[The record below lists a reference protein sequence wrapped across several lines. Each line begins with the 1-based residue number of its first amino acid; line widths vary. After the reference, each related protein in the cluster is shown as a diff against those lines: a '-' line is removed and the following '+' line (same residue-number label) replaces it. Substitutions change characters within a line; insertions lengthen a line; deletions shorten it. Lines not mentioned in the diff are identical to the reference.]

1 MQSFL
6 KPLIVL
12 TIGGATYLASIANYE
27 WTDAQAYHGPQEI
40 NYFRANSIGLPL
52 SDNGYFKASGNCDG
66 CHGFDPTFEAN
77 VNELGHDISPIT
89 YWRGSMMAN
98 SAKDPFW
105 RAKVSHE
112 VTVNPQHKVGLED
125 KCASC
130 HAPMGKYS
138 HIEFGMGPYGM
149 DDLETDSLGLDGVS
163 CLACHKQSSQQ
174 LGNLNSGVLNFAP
187 QPVAFGPFEKPFS
200 APMQDLVG
208 ILPVQSNHIN
218 DAGLC
223 AGCHSLITESVDL
236 SGNYTGGT
244 FVEQATYH
252 EWLNSAYNDGQP
264 NATTCQGCHMPR
276 IDEDV
281 IISANYAELFGR
293 TPFSKHE
300 LVGGNS
306 FMLKLMKQN
315 AQTLGIAA
323 SDEVMDSTIARTERL
338 LQHQTLNVDLT
349 FETFDNDTAYFE
361 LRLENLSGHKFPS
374 GYPAR
379 RAFVEFLVIQ
389 TNGDTLF
396 KSGVLQ
402 SDYEVFGQNGTY
414 EPHYD
419 FITNEQQVQIYEM
432 VMGDVNGNVTTVLE
446 RAVALIK
453 DNRLAPLG
461 FTTSHSVYD
470 TTLIAGAA
478 LIDPNFNFDGF
489 EGSGT
494 DLVKYRVPLNGY
506 NGNIK
511 VTSRVYYQS
520 APPKW
525 MEEMFATSTP
535 TIDAFKAM
543 YENAD
548 QSPVL
553 IASDSILNVSVIT
566 GITERRDSEII
577 AYPNPTANGKVKLR
591 GDNLSQIERIE
602 VYDIRGKLISDLS
615 GYPTNGFDLPIKEG
629 VYLVRIKTFK
639 NDRILRVY
647 RSK

>member
-1 MQSFL
+1 MQRFL
-6 KPLIVL
+6 KPFIILA
-12 TIGGATYLASIANYE
+12 IGGIIYLASIANYQ

-52 SDNGYFKASGNCDG
+52 ADNGYFKASGNCDG
-66 CHGFDPTFEAN
+66 CHGFDPTFAAN
-77 VNELGHDISPIT
+77 VNEMGHDISPVT
-89 YWRGSMMAN
+89 YWRGTMMAN
-98 SAKDPFW
+98 AAKDPFW

-112 VTVNPQHKVGLED
+112 VTINPQHKTALED
-125 KCASC
+125 KCTTC

-138 HIEFGMGPYGM
+138 HVEFSMGAYGM

-187 QPVAFGPFEKPFS
+187 QPVAYGPFDKPFT

-208 ILPVQSNHIN
+208 IIPVQSNHIL

-223 AGCHSLITESVDL
+223 AGCHTLLTESVDL
-236 SGNYTGGT
+236 NGNFTGGT

-252 EWLNSAYNDGQP
+252 EWLNSAYNDGQS
-264 NATTCQGCHMPR
+264 NATTCQGCHMPLVS
-276 IDEDV
+276 EEV
-281 IISANYAELFGR
+281 VVSANYPELFGR
-293 TPFSKHE
+293 SPFAKHE

-306 FMLKLMKQN
+306 FMLKLLKQN
-315 AQTLGIAA
+315 AQTLGLSA
-323 SDEVMDSTIARTERL
+323 SDEVMDSTIARTERM
-338 LQHQTLNVDLT
+338 LQHRTMNLDLT
-349 FETFDNDTAYFE
+349 FQTFDSDTAYFE
-361 LRLENLSGHKFPS
+361 LKLENLAGHKFPS

-379 RAFVEFLVIQ
+379 RAFIEFLVIQ
-389 TNGDTLF
+389 DNGDTLF

-402 SDYEVFGQNGTY
+402 SNYEVMGQNATY

-432 VMGDVNGNVTTVLE
+432 VMGDVNGNVTTILE
-446 RAVALIK
+446 RAVTPIK

-461 FTTSHSVYD
+461 FTTSHSAYD
-470 TTLIAGAA
+470 TTFIAGAA
-478 LIDPNFNFDGF
+478 LTDPNFNFDGF

-494 DLVKYRVPLNGY
+494 DLVKYHVPLNGY

-511 VTSRVYYQS
+511 VTSKVFYQS

-525 MEEMFATSTP
+525 MQEMFATSTP
-535 TIDAFKAM
+535 TIDAFETM
-543 YENAD
+543 YNNAD

-553 IASDSILNVSVIT
+553 IAADSILNINVVT
-566 GITERRDSEII
+566 GITNRINSEIT
-577 AYPNPTANGKVKLR
+577 AYPNPTMTGKVRLK
-591 GDNLSQIERIE
+591 GDNFSSIIAIEI
-602 VYDIRGKLISDLS
+602 YDVRGRLISK
-615 GYPTNGFDLPIKEG
+615 LPQYTQEGINLPLEKG
-629 VYLVRIKTFK
+629 VYLLRIKTVE
-639 NDRILRVY
+639 NDSILKVY

>member
-1 MQSFL
+1 MQRFL
-6 KPLIVL
+6 KPFIILA
-12 TIGGATYLASIANYE
+12 IGGIIYLTSIANYE

-52 SDNGYFKASGNCDG
+52 ADNGYFKASGNCDG
-66 CHGFDPTFEAN
+66 CHGFDPTFIAN
-77 VNELGHDISPIT
+77 VDEMGHDISPIT

-98 SAKDPFW
+98 AAKDPFW

-112 VTVNPQHKVGLED
+112 VTINPQHKTALED
-125 KCASC
+125 KCTTC

-138 HIEFGMGPYGM
+138 HVEFSFGTYGM

-163 CLACHKQSSQQ
+163 CLACHKQSEAQ

-187 QPVAFGPFEKPFS
+187 QPVAYGPFDKPFT

-208 ILPVQSNHIN
+208 IIPVQSNHIL
-218 DAGLC
+218 DAGIC
-223 AGCHSLITESVDL
+223 AGCHTLLTESVDL
-236 SGNYTGGT
+236 SGNFTGGT

-252 EWLNSAYNDGQP
+252 EWLNSAYNDGQS
-264 NATTCQGCHMPR
+264 NATTCQGCHMPQVS
-276 IDEDV
+276 EEV
-281 IISANYAELFGR
+281 IVSANYPELFGR
-293 TPFSKHE
+293 SPFAKHE

-315 AQTLGIAA
+315 AQTLGLSA
-323 SDEVMDSTIARTERL
+323 SDEVMDSTIARTERM
-338 LQHQTLNVDLT
+338 LQHRTMNLDLT
-349 FETFDNDTAYFE
+349 FQTFDNDTAYFE
-361 LRLENLSGHKFPS
+361 LKLENLAGHKFPS

-389 TNGDTLF
+389 DNGDTLF

-402 SDYEVFGQNGTY
+402 SNYEVMGQNATY

-446 RAVALIK
+446 RAVAPIK

-461 FTTSHSVYD
+461 FTTSHSAYD
-470 TTLIAGAA
+470 TTFIAGAA
-478 LIDPNFNFDGF
+478 LTDPNFNFDGF

-494 DLVKYRVPLNGY
+494 DLVKYHVPLNGY

-525 MEEMFATSTP
+525 MQEMFATSTP
-535 TIDAFKAM
+535 TIDAFETM
-543 YENAD
+543 YNNAD

-553 IASDSILNVSVIT
+553 IAADSILSINVIT
-566 GITERRDSEII
+566 GITNQNNPEIT
-577 AYPNPTANGKVKLR
+577 AYPNPTTNGKVRLK
-591 GDNLSQIERIE
+591 GSNLSKISTIE
-602 VYDIRGKLISDLS
+602 VFDIRGKLAARFT
-615 GYPTNGFDLPIKEG
+615 GYPTEGILLPKETGIYFLRLKNGSRNQLIR
-629 VYLVRIKTFK
+629 VVR
-639 NDRILRVY
+639 N
-647 RSK
+647 